1 MSERKSI
8 GPGAMKVGLMM
19 PQGDGMRGPGTRRW
33 SDMAAMT
40 RLAED
45 TGFDSVWV
53 VDHWLYLL
61 EGEERGDAAK
71 AKVGAA
77 RTALLLQGMDA
88 AASEEDAA
96 ADPASN

>member
-1 MSERKSI
+1 
-8 GPGAMKVGLMM
+8 MKVGLMM

-61 EGEERGDAAK
+61 EGEETARGYWEAWTLLTAMAA
-71 AKVGAA
+71 
-77 RTALLLQGMDA
+77 
-88 AASEEDAA
+88 
-96 ADPASN
+96 

>member
-1 MSERKSI
+1 MSERESV
-8 GPGAMKVGLMM
+8 GLGTMKVGLLM

-33 SDMAAMT
+33 SDLAAMS

-61 EGEERGDAAK
+61 EGEQTARGYWEAWTLL
-71 AKVGAA
+71 
-77 RTALLLQGMDA
+77 TAMALAPQPLR
-88 AASEEDAA
+88 
-96 ADPASN
+96 P